1 MAEEPTPPDCSTAP
15 PDLEPL
21 RDRTFAFY
29 PPILNVEHNE
39 WRFQKA
45 TWSELLVVN
54 AKSEIE
60 VWIPRRLLC
69 GISKVD
75 EPVMIVGLAKEL
87 EYKAGNVWPCER
99 RLLAMPRTVGATA
112 ASAPAPR
119 TASALSRNRAAT
131 TESRIGRLIAM
142 VLGAVLLVCLVV
154 LGIFRLGAMR
164 PVKFTAAD
172 QDFLSLSRSDDYF
185 SVVRKLGPPAA
196 DRWRPRSGVLQYRV
210 LSYPQR
216 GYSVVLLGTDKNDAR
231 YIGALDRNWQVV
243 HFVDLAGGADTSS
256 MLRGLPKF

>member
-1 MAEEPTPPDCSTAP
+1 MSPDCLTAP

-21 RDRTFAFY
+21 RGRTFAFY

-45 TWSELLVVN
+45 TWPELLVVN
-54 AKSEIE
+54 ARSQLE
-60 VWIPRRLLC
+60 VWIPRRLLG
-69 GISKVD
+69 GISKAD
-75 EPVMIVGLAKEL
+75 EPVMTVGLAKEL
-87 EYKAGNVWPCER
+87 EYKAGSVWPRER
-99 RLLAMPRTVGATA
+99 RLPEVPRTAGATA

-119 TASALSRNRAAT
+119 TAAAPPMRRAAA
-131 TESRIGRLIAM
+131 TESRAGRLIAM

-185 SVVRKLGPPAA
+185 SIVRKLGPPAA

-210 LSYPQR
+210 LSYPRR
-216 GYSVVLLGTDKNDAR
+216 GYSVVLLGTDQNDAR

-243 HFVDLAGGADTSS
+243 HFVDLAGGADTGS